1 MAEEYVKREEFDIL
15 KKDVEKIKDEMT
27 ENAKT
32 LQSIDKKID
41 VITERLINADKIDD
55 LKLNPIEKRV
65 SKLEDNLS
73 WVWRAFG
80 GALIAIAVK
89 VVFDISTYIK

>member
-80 GALIAIAVK
+80 AALIGIAVK

>member
-1 MAEEYVKREEFDIL
+1 MAEDYVKREEFDIL

-41 VITERLINADKIDD
+41 VIAEKLINADKIDD
-55 LKLNPIEKRV
+55 LKLTPLQTRV
-65 SKLEDNLS
+65 DKLEENLS
-73 WVWRAFG
+73 WVWKAFRWS
-80 GALIAIAVK
+80 INRN
-89 VVFDISTYIK
+89 SC

>member
-41 VITERLINADKIDD
+41 VIAEKLKNADKIDE
-55 LKLNPIEKRV
+55 LKLNPLEKRV
-65 SKLEDNLS
+65 DRIENTQMWL
-73 WVWRAFG
+73 WRTI
-80 GALIAIAVK
+80 GATLIGMTCKII
-89 VVFDISTYIK
+89 FDISNYVK